1 MAVPKH
7 SRSLS
12 KVPALPLMTDRPPN
26 NRELAR
32 QARLRQALRD
42 NLKKRKSQLRGRAD
56 LAAAEAGLS
65 SEPDTVADRMTGQG
79 DPDRD

>member
-1 MAVPKH
+1 MSPVPN
-7 SRSLS
+7 
-12 KVPALPLMTDRPPN
+12 LPFMTDRPPN
-26 NRELAR
+26 DREMAR

-56 LAAAEAGLS
+56 LAAAEAGVS
-65 SEPDTVADRMTGQG
+65 SEPDTAMDKMSGPG

>member
-1 MAVPKH
+1 MA
-7 SRSLS
+7 
-12 KVPALPLMTDRPPN
+12 DRPSHSPN
-26 NRELAR
+26 DRELAR

-65 SEPDTVADRMTGQG
+65 SEPDTGADNRSRQDDSGG
-79 DPDRD
+79 E

>member
-1 MAVPKH
+1 
-7 SRSLS
+7 
-12 KVPALPLMTDRPPN
+12 MTDRPASD
-26 NRELAR
+26 REMAR

-56 LAAAEAGLS
+56 LAAAEAGVS
-65 SEPDTVADRMTGQG
+65 SEPDMAMDKMSGPS